1 MSAIVLADEK
11 QKLWG
16 ALQAYAA
23 ALSNLT
29 DEQVPTAFGTADE
42 LQKLSE
48 DVRSRLR
55 DRLLLYLQVN
65 GQKTTEKGSVA
76 ADVGGFTVTAI
87 PTRTGIDPKKLETL
101 LRRKGIDVEAGMDA
115 TVAYK
120 VNPEKVAKLLESGRL
135 HEQDREACLYDKA
148 FRVKCAPAGDDN
160 GER

>member
-55 DRLLLYLQVN
+55 DRLLL
-65 GQKTTEKGSVA
+65 
-76 ADVGGFTVTAI
+76 
-87 PTRTGIDPKKLETL
+87 
-101 LRRKGIDVEAGMDA
+101 
-115 TVAYK
+115 
-120 VNPEKVAKLLESGRL
+120 
-135 HEQDREACLYDKA
+135 
-148 FRVKCAPAGDDN
+148 
-160 GER
+160 